1 VHVRR
6 GLVLGAGGVLG
17 FTWTVGALHALEQSL
32 GMDVRDMD
40 VIVGTSAGSIMAA
53 VLSNDVPLD
62 TVLRHQ
68 RGRVRPGDVEIDWN
82 YDSDSGGALPPL
94 PLLGLGSPQL
104 LARVA
109 RHPSRFPPITAAT
122 ALLPRGRGRLAPVT
136 NMVERIGSASW
147 PERETWIVALDYATG
162 RRTVFGQQ
170 GAPAARLSEA
180 VTASCAIPGW
190 YAPVR
195 IGGRLYVDG
204 GAYSATSLDLLAGSA
219 LDEVFV
225 VAPMAA
231 TGYDQPLSFVGQLE
245 RRFRRTVTRRLQREA
260 EKVTRSGTEVT
271 LLAPGA
277 DDLRAI
283 GSNMMDHRRRRAVLR
298 TSLCTSTDALRDRR
312 SDLSA

>member
-1 VHVRR
+1 MHVRR

-170 GAPAARLSEA
+170 GAPGARLSEA
-180 VTASCAIPGW
+180 VDCTSTAARTPRRRSTCWRAVPW
-190 YAPVR
+190 TRCSLWRRWQPPVT
-195 IGGRLYVDG
+195 
-204 GAYSATSLDLLAGSA
+204 TSRC
-219 LDEVFV
+219 
-225 VAPMAA
+225 
-231 TGYDQPLSFVGQLE
+231 PLSASSSGASGV
-245 RRFRRTVTRRLQREA
+245 
-260 EKVTRSGTEVT
+260 RS
-271 LLAPGA
+271 PG
-277 DDLRAI
+277 
-283 GSNMMDHRRRRAVLR
+283 GCSVRRRR
-298 TSLCTSTDALRDRR
+298 
-312 SDLSA
+312 

>member
-1 VHVRR
+1 M
-6 GLVLGAGGVLG
+6 LGAGGVLG

-40 VIVGTSAGSIMAA
+40 VIIGTSAGSIMAA
-53 VLSNDVPLD
+53 VLSNGVPLEA
-62 TVLRHQ
+62 VLRHQ
-68 RGRVRPGDVEIDWN
+68 RGRVRPGDVKIDWN

-94 PLLGLGSPQL
+94 PMIGVGSPRL

-109 RHPSRFPPITAAT
+109 RHPSHFTPFTAAS

-136 NMVERIGSASW
+136 NMVERISTSAW
-147 PERETWIVALDYATG
+147 PERETWIVAMDYTTG
-162 RRTVFGQQ
+162 QRMVFGQQ
-170 GAPAARLSEA
+170 GSPAARLSEA

-204 GAYSATSLDLLAGSA
+204 GTHSSTSLDLLAGSG

-231 TGYDQPLSFVGQLE
+231 SGYDRPWSFISQVE
-245 RRFRRTVTRRLQREA
+245 RRIRRSVTRRVQREA
-260 EKVTRSGTEVT
+260 SRVTAAGTEVT
-271 LLAPGA
+271 LLAPGP

-283 GSNMMDHRRRRAVLR
+283 GANMMDNRRRRAVLR
-298 TSLCTSTDALRDRR
+298 TSLSTSADALRVGRR
-312 SDLSA
+312 DVTA